1 MLQPKSDL
9 YGILGLEVGSSELQI
24 SRAYKKKSL
33 LHHPDRGGD
42 GKIFLFRY
50 YRSNQARF
58 AHSTLINTVKK
69 FLELKNARDTLMD
82 PKKKKSYDENAMK
95 EVNAR
100 RKQRER
106 EREMDDKRRTM
117 REELLRKERAFEVT
131 HKSVRKKNEINA
143 LRERG
148 ISRQMELERKKK
160 EQQEAYSTEKI
171 LRDAIAETSISKANR
186 TITIK
191 WEKRAY
197 SHSDETLSLILRD
210 YGEIESI
217 RVRSSSAK
225 VLFREASA
233 ASKAVRIEG
242 HRDCWR
248 SVSLQGHLVTDE
260 DPSQPDND
268 PYTDQNA
275 FEKNPGDIQILPLN
289 PVSLEEH
296 LAFEKKVLGK
306 LHVFARNV
314 DHLSENT
321 TTSK

>member
-117 REELLRKERAFEVT
+117 REGKTVYWNCYT
-131 HKSVRKKNEINA
+131 
-143 LRERG
+143 
-148 ISRQMELERKKK
+148 
-160 EQQEAYSTEKI
+160 
-171 LRDAIAETSISKANR
+171 
-186 TITIK
+186 
-191 WEKRAY
+191 
-197 SHSDETLSLILRD
+197 SHSAIFD
-210 YGEIESI
+210 
-217 RVRSSSAK
+217 
-225 VLFREASA
+225 
-233 ASKAVRIEG
+233 
-242 HRDCWR
+242 
-248 SVSLQGHLVTDE
+248 
-260 DPSQPDND
+260 
-268 PYTDQNA
+268 
-275 FEKNPGDIQILPLN
+275 
-289 PVSLEEH
+289 
-296 LAFEKKVLGK
+296 
-306 LHVFARNV
+306 
-314 DHLSENT
+314 
-321 TTSK
+321 